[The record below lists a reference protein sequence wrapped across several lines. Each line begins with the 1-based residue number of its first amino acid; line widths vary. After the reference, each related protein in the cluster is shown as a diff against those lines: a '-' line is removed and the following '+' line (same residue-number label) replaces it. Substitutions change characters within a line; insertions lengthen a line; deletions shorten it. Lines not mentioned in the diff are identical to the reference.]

1 MFRLGQLVPTSFCPV
16 SPWPFKMWHQRRPCV
31 ELVATFAGE
40 KGSAVLWVSIC
51 IVKAFIFI
59 LLEGGHIDFTPMLE

>member
-1 MFRLGQLVPTSFCPV
+1 
-16 SPWPFKMWHQRRPCV
+16 MWHQRRPCV